1 MEEKK
6 GFFSRLR
13 EGLAKTRDAMM
24 GRVDTLVKE
33 TRKIDDDFYEE
44 LEDILLLSDCG
55 MKATM
60 AIMDEL
66 RARVEKNKIKDA
78 DTARQMLKDIMIEQ
92 MDIPRPPLHWPMSC
106 WSLA

>member
-1 MEEKK
+1 MAEKEKK
-6 GFFSRLR
+6 GLFSRLR
-13 EGLAKTRDAMM
+13 EGLQKTRDTLM

-33 TRKIDDDFYEE
+33 TRKIDDEFYEE

-66 RARVEKNKIKDA
+66 RTRVEEQKLKDA
-78 DTARQMLKDIMIEQ
+78 EEAVRRDA
-92 MDIPRPPLHWPMSC
+92 C
-106 WSLA
+106 V